1 MLTRRYLRMKVLQE
15 LYAFSRNTDN
25 EYGKAEKG
33 LLKNISKVYDLY
45 IYQLSFIAEISDF
58 ARQRI
63 EDARNKFY
71 PTHEDLNPNLKFVN
85 NRLLQQLKDN
95 RSYNTHRERLRI
107 NWSEEQD
114 VVRKFYNRL
123 RESKV
128 YKDYMNDNKDSYIHD
143 KDFLIHCVR
152 NVLADD
158 ELLQSYY
165 EDKYVYW
172 VNDFDATL
180 IMLEKTFRLFKS
192 GQDTY
197 TPLPSLYSAPYDEN
211 NRNDDQEF
219 IKRLFHSVIANDTLY
234 DEIITERTDNW
245 DFDRIAL
252 MDILIIKMA
261 ISEFTEFETIPTK
274 VTMNEYIELSKV
286 FSTPKS
292 HVFVNGMLDKILN
305 VLTEQ
310 GKVKKIGRGLINN

>member
-15 LYAFSRNTDN
+15 LYAFSRKEEN
-25 EYGKAEKG
+25 EYGTAEKE
-33 LLKNISKVYDLY
+33 LLKNINKVYDLY
-45 IYQLSFIAEISDF
+45 IHQLAFILEIRDF
-58 ARQRI
+58 SRRRI

-71 PTHEDLNPNLKFVN
+71 PTHEDLNPNLKFIN
-85 NRLLQQLKDN
+85 NRLLQQLEDN
-95 RSYNTHRERLRI
+95 RSFKRHREGLKV
-107 NWSEEQD
+107 NWSDEKD
-114 VVRKFYNRL
+114 LVRKSFNRM
-123 RESKV
+123 RDSKGF
-128 YKDYMNDNKDSYIHD
+128 KDYMNGKKDSYTHD
-143 KDFLIHCVR
+143 KDFLISYVQH
-152 NVLADD
+152 VLPDD
-158 ELLQSYY
+158 ELIKSYY
-165 EDKYVYW
+165 EDKYVFW

-180 IMLEKTFRLFKS
+180 IMLEKTFRSFKS
-192 GQDTY
+192 EQDTF
-197 TPLPSLYSAPYDEN
+197 TPLPSIYSAPYDEN

-219 IKRLFHSVIANDTLY
+219 VKRLFHTVISNDSHY
-234 DEIITERTDNW
+234 DTIITERTDNW

-305 VLTEQ
+305 VLQEQ